1 MNFLG
6 SDLTNAPPVM
16 QPPQSF
22 LSTMEEYVKDAP
34 RAASSKTLY
43 LKDVPVSDEILFLKC
58 WNSLDIE
65 MRIYLI
71 LFGTFW
77 NRRMRSDPFHVS
89 SPLHHL
95 TLRRKFMRMPHLEQN
110 LFQNQHLLQLHQLN
124 QLVIFWWVSFSKG
137 CPEVVSGTIVQLFL
151 IGCRRT

>member
-43 LKDVPVSDEILFLKC
+43 LKDVPVSDEILFLKW

-71 LFGTFW
+71 L
-77 NRRMRSDPFHVS
+77 
-89 SPLHHL
+89 
-95 TLRRKFMRMPHLEQN
+95 LE
-110 LFQNQHLLQLHQLN
+110 L
-124 QLVIFWWVSFSKG
+124 
-137 CPEVVSGTIVQLFL
+137 SG
-151 IGCRRT
+151 IGGWGATPSTYPAHSIIWH

>member
-6 SDLTNAPPVM
+6 SDLTNVPPVM

-43 LKDVPVSDEILFLKC
+43 LKDVPVSDEILFLKW

-71 LFGTFW
+71 L
-77 NRRMRSDPFHVS
+77 
-89 SPLHHL
+89 
-95 TLRRKFMRMPHLEQN
+95 LE
-110 LFQNQHLLQLHQLN
+110 L
-124 QLVIFWWVSFSKG
+124 
-137 CPEVVSGTIVQLFL
+137 SGIGGWGATPSTYPAHSTIWH
-151 IGCRRT
+151 